1 MMTNGVKKK
10 REAIKNSR
18 SYLLSHKSSLRLAW
32 ATWDIVSN
40 THTYTNTHTPT
51 KNNNNQQQHEQNYKE
66 LLIRV
71 KRKVV
76 VYGMKSVW
84 LSG

>member
-1 MMTNGVKKK
+1 MMTNSVKKK

-18 SYLLSHKSSLRLAW
+18 SYILSHKSSLRLAW

-40 THTYTNTHTPT
+40 THIYTNTHTPT
-51 KNNNNQQQHEQNYKE
+51 KYNNQQQHEQNYKE
-66 LLIRV
+66 LLIRI

-76 VYGMKSVW
+76 VYGMKSV
-84 LSG
+84 

>member
-1 MMTNGVKKK
+1 MTNSVKKK

-18 SYLLSHKSSLRLAW
+18 SYILSHKSSLRLAW

-40 THTYTNTHTPT
+40 THIYTNTHTPT
-51 KNNNNQQQHEQNYKE
+51 KYNNQQQHEQNYKE
-66 LLIRV
+66 LLIRI

-76 VYGMKSVW
+76 VYGMKSV
-84 LSG
+84 